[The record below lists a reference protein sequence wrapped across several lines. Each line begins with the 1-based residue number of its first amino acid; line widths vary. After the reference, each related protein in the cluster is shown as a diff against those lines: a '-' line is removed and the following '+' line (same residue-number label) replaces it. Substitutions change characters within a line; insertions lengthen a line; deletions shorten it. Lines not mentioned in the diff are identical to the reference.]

1 MPNRLPGRRSAID
14 KLVDGTGSRA
24 SSEEKPDTREASL
37 SKRDATAALPP
48 IGAMGERGE
57 SEGHICSLLWVPW
70 ESLQIHSHVVCVC
83 VCVHVCVCACARGK
97 RQTNRAV

>member
-14 KLVDGTGSRA
+14 KLVDRTGSRA
-24 SSEEKPDTREASL
+24 SSEEKLDTREASL

-57 SEGHICSLLWVPW
+57 SEGHICSLFWVPW

-83 VCVHVCVCACARGK
+83 VCLCMCE
-97 RQTNRAV
+97 RQETNRVV